1 MIFGIVL
8 KNKIRKNANKKYLIC
23 INPTLLFVKIIYF
36 FIIRKHMDSEIVKV
50 SDARV
55 QSLGLKFT
63 FSTEGDKLIIEASC
77 SKDNQKYVGEIIAN
91 PYVDL

>member
-1 MIFGIVL
+1 MIFKLFL
-8 KNKIRKNANKKYLIC
+8 KNKIRKNGNKKYLIF
-23 INPTLLFVKIIYF
+23 INPLLFVEIIYF
-36 FIIRKHMDSEIVKV
+36 LILRKHMDSEIVKV

-63 FSTEGDKLIIEASC
+63 FYTESEKLIIEAFC

>member
-1 MIFGIVL
+1 MSI
-8 KNKIRKNANKKYLIC
+8 IC
-23 INPTLLFVKIIYF
+23 IIPTLLPVGIIYF
-36 FIIRKHMDSEIVKV
+36 IIIRKHMDSENIKV

-63 FSTEGDKLIIEASC
+63 FSTEGDKLIIEAFC